1 MNAHLLKPVPGN
13 HDAGESRPM
22 EIKFYRMRLSFVLPA
37 VIAVFLMACGDD
49 ARDKNGQAGK
59 PREIKF
65 PRNLSIT
72 PQNAYSDLFLDSVS
86 LEKFIDNQKMS
97 DTVANYFRLFYS
109 DRNFQ
114 FAWFSSDGVTE
125 QTLSFR
131 SLYDYDK
138 DSTVSRKSLDNTLDD
153 ILTQDSLTRISPD
166 ARIVKTE
173 LMLTWRFINYITDK
187 YEKERTAGKAL
198 VQLIPSKK
206 SQPLELAEYVLSG
219 KGDERR
225 ALSPDYQA
233 LKKALS
239 DYVAKAKSGGFP
251 AVEPIKKQLSKGK
264 NAAIVKAIKLRLAS
278 EGLYPAN
285 DTTDTFGDE
294 LESVVKLSQGQ
305 YGLPV
310 NGKITPGWI
319 SELNVPVESRIEQI
333 LINLERMK
341 WMPATTE
348 GKMIVVNI
356 PEFKLHVREASK
368 EVFDMDIVVGKEGS
382 NTINFSGM
390 LNQVV
395 FNPYWNVPR
404 SIVTKEVLPGME
416 KNTYYLEEHQMEITG
431 EEDGLPVV
439 RQLPGDHNSLGRVKF
454 LFPNTF
460 NIYFHDTPEKE
471 LFKRTKRA
479 YSHGC
484 IRLSEPMK
492 MAEYL
497 IGDNT
502 DWPREKIDSLLST
515 DVEKYIRVKQPVPV
529 LIAYYTTWVNHVG
542 GVEFRDDIYNHDKK
556 MSRKLF
562 FGQAGQN
569 DKLAKAN

>member
-1 MNAHLLKPVPGN
+1 MKLRHA
-13 HDAGESRPM
+13 
-22 EIKFYRMRLSFVLPA
+22 LPA
-37 VIAVFLMACGDD
+37 VIAVIMMGCGDD
-49 ARDKNGQAGK
+49 PQQEKGQGDSH
-59 PREIKF
+59 REKKF
-65 PRNLSIT
+65 TRNLSIT
-72 PQNAYSDLFLDSVS
+72 PQNAYSDLFLDSAS
-86 LEKFIDNQKMS
+86 LEKFIGGQKMS
-97 DTVANYFRLFYS
+97 DTLADYLRLFYNE
-109 DRNFQ
+109 RNFQ

-153 ILTQDSLTRISPD
+153 ILTRDSLTRMSAD
-166 ARIVKTE
+166 ARTTKTE

-187 YEKERTAGKAL
+187 YKDEQEAGKAL
-198 VQLIPSKK
+198 VQLIPRKK
-206 SQPLELAEYVLSG
+206 SAPMELAENVLSG
-219 KGDERR
+219 KGNDLHL
-225 ALSPDYQA
+225 ASADYQA

-239 DYVAKAKSGGFP
+239 NYVAKAKSGGFP
-251 AVEPIKKQLSKGK
+251 VVEPVKKSLSKGK
-264 NAAIVKAIKLRLAS
+264 NAPVVKAVKLRLAS

-285 DTTDTFGDE
+285 DTTEAFSDE
-294 LESVVKLSQGQ
+294 LETVVKASQAHH
-305 YGLPV
+305 GLKV
-310 NGKITPGWI
+310 DGKITAGWI
-319 SELNVPVESRIEQI
+319 KALNVPVETRIEQI

-341 WMPATTE
+341 WMPASAD
-348 GKMIVVNI
+348 GKLIVVNI
-356 PEFKLHVREASK
+356 PEFKLHVRDGDR

-404 SIVTKEVLPGME
+404 SIVTKEVVPGME
-416 KNTYYLEEHQMEITG
+416 KNPYYLEEHQMEITG

-497 IGDNT
+497 IGDNP
-502 DWPREKIDSLLST
+502 DWPQERIDSLLAT
-515 DVEKYIRVKQPVPV
+515 DTEKYIRVKQPVPV
-529 LIAYYTTWVNHVG
+529 LIAYYTCWVNQKG
-542 GVEFRDDIYNHDKK
+542 GVEFRDDIYDHDKK

-562 FGQAGQN
+562 FVQAGQN
-569 DKLAKAN
+569 DKLATRN